1 MKQLQTQLC
10 KDGYSLTRLS
20 SYRSILTH
28 SIPSSRSLATESK
41 TVKID
46 FANPGAS
53 AYDDLKSAVNS
64 LDGPVGVLVNNVGVS
79 HSMPVDFHECPESE
93 MENVVEINVL
103 ATMRVTKIVLPNM
116 LSK

>member
-1 MKQLQTQLC
+1 MPPHQADSVRAC
-10 KDGYSLTRLS
+10 KLTRS
-20 SYRSILTH
+20 DPLTA
-28 SIPSSRSLATESK
+28 SDSRI
-41 TVKID
+41 VKID
-46 FANPGAS
+46 FARPDAS
-53 AYDDLKSAVNS
+53 AYDNLKATVSS

-79 HSMPVDFHECPESE
+79 HSMPVDFHECPDSE